1 MTSPLRRVSVTVPA
15 ARAEYARALMLEL
28 FPQGFEERDGS
39 DGVELIAYTDAGG
52 EERLWA
58 AFGGARSTDVE
69 EGWEDRWRT
78 FHRPVRVGP
87 LWVGP
92 PWEKPDADAT
102 AVVIDPGRAFGT
114 GGHATTRLCLELLL
128 VEPGGSLL
136 DVGCGSGVLS
146 IAAARIGYGPV
157 VALDSDPLA
166 VEATAQNAE
175 LNGVEVEAR
184 LADATTGALPAV
196 DTAVLNVALEVD
208 LAIAP
213 HLDAVRV
220 ITSGYLVNELP
231 ELPGYCR
238 EQRREADGWAAD
250 LHVRTQ

>member
-1 MTSPLRRVSVTVPA
+1 VTVPV

-28 FPQGFEERDGS
+28 FPQGFEEREGTG
-39 DGVELIAYTDAGG
+39 GVELIAYTDAGG

-69 EGWEDRWRT
+69 EGWEDRWRA

-87 LWVGP
+87 LWIGP
-92 PWEKPDADAT
+92 PWETPDADAA

-136 DVGCGSGVLS
+136 DIGCGSGVLS
-146 IAAARIGYGPV
+146 IAAARLGYGPV

-166 VEATAQNAE
+166 VEATAQNAKV
-175 LNGVEVEAR
+175 NGVEVEAR
-184 LADATTGALPAV
+184 LADATTVDLPVV

-213 HLDAVRV
+213 RLDAARA
-220 ITSGYLVNELP
+220 ITSGYLVSEEP
-231 ELPGYCR
+231 QLPGYRR
-238 EQRREADGWAAD
+238 EQRLQADGWAAD
-250 LHVRTQ
+250 LHVRTK